1 MRLLLKHR
9 PTRWFR
15 DPQRRFPAAFLLLCL
30 LIPSVVAQAVPAKR
44 GTDTTKDGPRIGLA
58 LSGGGARG
66 YAHLGV
72 LRVLEEQRIPIHAVA
87 GTSMGAMVG
96 GLYAAGLPLEHIE
109 AIMLDLD
116 WPDLFDDEP
125 ARQDRPFRRKEEDQ
139 RFLFDFEVGISRQG
153 VRLPTG
159 LSAGQK
165 LNFFLRRHTLAVAHL
180 SDFDQLP
187 IPYRAMGTDIVSG
200 DSVAIEHGDLA
211 KAIRA
216 SMALP
221 GMFSPISIGDRMLVD
236 GGVVNNLPIEVLKDM
251 DVDVIIAVD
260 IGLPLREREQIIT
273 LMDVSSQAMGILSRK
288 QVDQQ
293 LDQAD
298 LLIVPPIS
306 DIGTLDFAATAEIRN
321 RGEDAARAAVDQLA
335 RWSVSQ
341 SAYRAYQQR
350 RTKPP
355 PATKR
360 VVSLD
365 IVGLKRV
372 DERVVRGRLRLKPGD
387 PLDLPSLRRDLDRVF
402 GLGDFELVDFQLN
415 PAEGGFHVRILIR
428 EKFWGPNYM
437 HFGVNTS
444 IDDDQNT
451 RILPLLNLTNTRLNA
466 LGGELRT
473 DFIFGEIQSLHSE
486 FYQPLD
492 FGGRFFVAP
501 QIGINRNKSQLASGG
516 EPVELETLFSWT
528 TLDLG
533 LNLGAYG
540 EFRTRYVYSKY
551 DADFGVLESPDGN
564 SLDGVT
570 LAGISSTM
578 VIDRLDNRAF
588 PKEGM
593 LGSMSF
599 FSVREDMGADDTF
612 ESATFNLVLTKSFGR
627 HTFLGWL
634 EAESGLKNEPLP
646 FYAQLGIGG
655 LFSFSA
661 YDPGELIGS
670 HYAILRPTYLYR
682 AGNLPAPFG
691 DGVYVGGWLEL
702 GNMWQTR
709 DDIDL
714 GDLRYTATFTLG
726 ADTRI
731 GPVYLAL
738 GLAEQD
744 RHSLYLSIGPSF

>member
-1 MRLLLKHR
+1 MGLPIL
-9 PTRWFR
+9 
-15 DPQRRFPAAFLLLCL
+15 
-30 LIPSVVAQAVPAKR
+30 AQGGA
-44 GTDTTKDGPRIGLA
+44 DTTEDGPRIGLA

-72 LRVLEEQRIPIHAVA
+72 LRVLEEQRVPIHAVA
-87 GTSMGAMVG
+87 ATSMGAMVG
-96 GLYAAGLPLEHIE
+96 GLYAAGLPLERIE
-109 AIMLDLD
+109 AIMLDLN
-116 WPDLFDDEP
+116 WPDLFDDQP
-125 ARQDRPFRRKEEDQ
+125 ARRDRTFRRKEEDQ

-165 LNFFLRRHTLAVAHL
+165 LNFFLRRNTLGVAHI
-180 SDFDQLP
+180 SDFNQLP
-187 IPYRAMGTDIVSG
+187 IPYRAMGTDIVKG
-200 DSVAIEHGDLA
+200 DSVALQRGDLT

-221 GMFSPISIGDRMLVD
+221 GMFAPVSIDNRLLVD

-260 IGLPLREREQIIT
+260 IGLPLRERDKLIT

-288 QVDQQ
+288 QVEQQ

-335 RWSVSQ
+335 QWSVSE

-402 GLGDFELVDFQLN
+402 GLGDFELVDFQLK

-428 EKFWGPNYM
+428 EKFWGPNYL
-437 HFGVNTS
+437 HFGVNTT

-451 RILPLLNLTNTRLNA
+451 RILPLVNLTNTRLNA

-473 DFIFGEIQSLHSE
+473 DFIFGETQRLRSE

-492 FGGRFFVAP
+492 FGGRFFIAP
-501 QIGINRNKSQLASGG
+501 QIGIDRDKSQLAGGG
-516 EPVELETLFSWT
+516 EPLELESIFFRAN
-528 TLDLG
+528 LDLG

-540 EFRTRYVYSKY
+540 EFRTRYVYGKY
-551 DADFGVLESPDGN
+551 DADFGVLEFPDGN
-564 SLDGVT
+564 PLDGVT
-570 LAGISSTM
+570 LGGISTSLI
-578 VIDRLDNRAF
+578 VDRLDNRAF
-588 PKEGM
+588 PKQGM
-593 LGSMSF
+593 LTSLSL

-612 ESATFNLVLTKSFGR
+612 DSATFNLVLTKSFGR
-627 HTFLGWL
+627 HTLLGWL
-634 EAESGLKNEPLP
+634 ESASGLENEPLP
-646 FYAQLGIGG
+646 FYAQYGIGG
-655 LFSFSA
+655 FFSFSA
-661 YDPGELIGS
+661 YERGELIGS

-682 AGNLPAPFG
+682 AGNLPAPIG
-691 DGVYVGGWLEL
+691 DGIYVGGWLEL

-709 DDIDL
+709 DEVDL
-714 GDLRYTATFTLG
+714 QDLRYTATFTLG

-731 GPVYLAL
+731 GPVYLSL
-738 GLAEQD
+738 GLAEKD